1 MKSLIGL
8 PSYSHESVSFFWFLP
23 IQKYL
28 LPFSAFFLSFSHSVA
43 ENKVVISDLGVGH
56 IQGSKILLRSNFLFL
71 REWLRLVSDWLNFR
85 ALGSQNRSL
94 STQVSDH
101 FPGWRNQMV
110 GGSVM
115 HPLFGLEGQGVP
127 KKQAQAISAGI
138 TEVLEKV
145 QESLMERTEMLQESH
160 ESKIKAE
167 VQRSQM
173 QLQREI
179 EKLKND
185 MEKSI
190 QEFRLARLE
199 IDRDAMVF
207 KAQILTTQRVIGEY
221 CLGTVFT
228 VCAVAFLVRLF

>member
-1 MKSLIGL
+1 MAAACKRLAQFSGFGFSKSFTFNSSLR
-8 PSYSHESVSFFWFLP
+8 
-23 IQKYL
+23 
-28 LPFSAFFLSFSHSVA
+28 SFSRMA
-43 ENKVVISDLGVGH
+43 K
-56 IQGSKILLRSNFLFL
+56 SNGRRFCDA
-71 REWLRLVSDWLNFR
+71 S
-85 ALGSQNRSL
+85 AITS
-94 STQVSDH
+94 
-101 FPGWRNQMV
+101 
-110 GGSVM
+110 
-115 HPLFGLEGQGVP
+115 GLEGQGVP

-228 VCAVAFLVRLF
+228 GHGGLMTLLACVHLW

>member
-1 MKSLIGL
+1 MAAACKRLAQFSGFGFSKSFTFNSSLR
-8 PSYSHESVSFFWFLP
+8 
-23 IQKYL
+23 
-28 LPFSAFFLSFSHSVA
+28 SFSRMA
-43 ENKVVISDLGVGH
+43 K
-56 IQGSKILLRSNFLFL
+56 SNGRRFCDA
-71 REWLRLVSDWLNFR
+71 S
-85 ALGSQNRSL
+85 AITS
-94 STQVSDH
+94 
-101 FPGWRNQMV
+101 
-110 GGSVM
+110 
-115 HPLFGLEGQGVP
+115 GLEGQGVP
-127 KKQAQAISAGI
+127 KKQAQARY
-138 TEVLEKV
+138 LP
-145 QESLMERTEMLQESH
+145 TEMLQESH

-228 VCAVAFLVRLF
+228 GHGGLMTLLACVHLW